1 MKIAVTY
8 EDGNVFPHFGR
19 TQQFKV
25 YEIESGK
32 VTDAQVMSTEGNGH
46 GALAGILSGWGV
58 TKLICG
64 GIGAGAQTALMEA
77 GIQFYGGVTGNADE
91 AVEALLSGTLSYNP
105 EVHCDHHGHD
115 HQGEDHVCGHDRHG
129 CPGSEKFG

>member
-25 YEIESGK
+25 YEIEAGK
-32 VTDAQVMSTEGNGH
+32 VTDAQVMSTDGSGH
-46 GALAGILSGWGV
+46 GALAGLLSGWGV

-77 GIQFYGGVTGNADE
+77 GIQFYGGVAGNADE
-91 AVEALLSGTLSYNP
+91 AVEALLSGALSYNP

-115 HQGEDHVCGHDRHG
+115 HQGGDHLCGHDRHG
-129 CPGSEKFG
+129 CPGSEKF